1 MFDGDPAPNAPA
13 VVCQCHVLDDLA
25 VVPMG
30 GDGLDDRVFATLD
43 QILDHG
49 QDLWWLYL
57 SRCHGCGQHWLVAQE
72 DRIYDIFFL
81 KRVTPET
88 AEAII
93 ALGEWPDDFSTFE
106 RVLTLGR
113 TLSTPPRFL
122 DPFAYSL
129 QWTIEDLRKER
140 PGIMPREIAYLLGIS
155 RWSAQILFWKVK
167 LFGASNLGG

>member
-1 MFDGDPAPNAPA
+1 
-13 VVCQCHVLDDLA
+13 VLDDLA

-30 GDGLDDRVFATLD
+30 GDDLDERVFATLD
-43 QILDHG
+43 PILDHG

-57 SRCHGCGQHWLVAQE
+57 SLCHGCRQHWLVAQE
-72 DRIYDIFFL
+72 SRIYDIFFL
-81 KRVTPET
+81 KRVAPET

-93 ALGEWPDDFSTFE
+93 ESGKWPDDFSTYE

-113 TLSTPPRFL
+113 TLCTPPRFL

-140 PGIMPREIAYLLGIS
+140 PGITPREIAYLLGIS
-155 RWSAQILFWKVK
+155 QVNAWILFWKVR
-167 LFGASNLGG
+167 LLGASNLPG